1 MYYENLIAMSSFIR
15 NIPPYIP
22 TALIFIA
29 ICYLSLTSEPLPH
42 QQRWFEFPG
51 SDKVAH
57 FIMYAALTAS
67 FCFDYYRRQGSIH
80 KQWHLIAALAVA
92 IVTGAALELMQA
104 HMAMG
109 RTGDIIDFA
118 ANTMGAIVG
127 IVSGHKIFARLGTI

>member
-1 MYYENLIAMSSFIR
+1 
-15 NIPPYIP
+15 
-22 TALIFIA
+22 
-29 ICYLSLTSEPLPH
+29 
-42 QQRWFEFPG
+42 
-51 SDKVAH
+51 
-57 FIMYAALTAS
+57 MYAALTAS
-67 FCFDYYRRQGSIH
+67 FCFDYYRCQGSIH

-118 ANTMGAIVG
+118 ANTLGAIVG